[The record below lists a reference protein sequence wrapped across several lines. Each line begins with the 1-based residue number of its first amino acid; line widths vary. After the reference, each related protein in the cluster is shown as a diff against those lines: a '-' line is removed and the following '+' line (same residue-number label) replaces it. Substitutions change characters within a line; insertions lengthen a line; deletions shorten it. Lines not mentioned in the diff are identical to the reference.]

1 MYDELEIFENEENYF
16 KILDE
21 LIDYGSSHNDMHQ
34 CFERALELTKRLTTI
49 DYSENEQLIKELLLE
64 ILEELV
70 MDGIEDFISHRW
82 EFTEYTTEEFVR
94 LLNAPIG
101 ALECTRNRFLGDIHP
116 WPEYPEIDMR
126 LIQ

>member
-21 LIDYGSSHNDMHQ
+21 LIDYGTSHNDMHH
-34 CFERALELTKRLTTI
+34 CFERTLELAKTLTTV
-49 DYSENEQLIKELLLE
+49 DYSENEQLIKEFLFE

-70 MDGIEDFISHRW
+70 LEGIEDFISHRW

-94 LLNAPIG
+94 LLNAPLG
-101 ALECTRNRFLGDIHP
+101 ALECTRNRYLGNIHP
-116 WPEYPEIDMR
+116 WPQDPEMGTR